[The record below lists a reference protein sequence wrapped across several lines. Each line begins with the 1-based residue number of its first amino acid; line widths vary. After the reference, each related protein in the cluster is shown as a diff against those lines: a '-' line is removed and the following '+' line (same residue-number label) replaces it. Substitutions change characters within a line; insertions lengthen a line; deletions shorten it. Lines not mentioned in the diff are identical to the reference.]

1 MILQNE
7 PKYRHTIKIL
17 SNQYYTTK
25 YLMSYLLS
33 RCYILWAFLIRQ
45 TKQSRSRSI
54 VCVGNQLNSYVF
66 LQYKITYCP
75 NIEWYLYSIHTLF
88 VLHTVHL
95 DKNLISYCL
104 AVHRIKRKLSH
115 EKYEIIWTTCKL
127 GKIPSII
134 FWCW

>member
-1 MILQNE
+1 MYFDDPAEWAKIQTYSKNTQRSILHNKIFNE
-7 PKYRHTIKIL
+7 LFVIQIFYFMGI
-17 SNQYYTTK
+17 
-25 YLMSYLLS
+25 SYQ
-33 RCYILWAFLIRQ
+33 AE
-45 TKQSRSRSI
+45 KQSRSRSI

-75 NIEWYLYSIHTLF
+75 NIEWYLYLIHTLF

-115 EKYEIIWTTCKL
+115 
-127 GKIPSII
+127 
-134 FWCW
+134 